1 MWFARKKPAA
11 PPVSLGELE
20 LRAIRN
26 AMAMIEFSPDGTILD
41 ANAAFLGVVDYQ
53 LDNVLGRNHSLFCT
67 PELVRSP
74 AYEEFWRRLRAGEH
88 FSDRFMRLTRSGR
101 QVWLEATYMPVL
113 DEAGQTIRILK
124 VATDITRQ
132 LEAEHVH
139 ESYVNAINHAMA
151 AIEFDLEGR
160 VVGANANF
168 LGLMGYSL
176 DEVQGKHHSLFCCP
190 DEASGSDYQHFWDRL
205 RHGEYISDRFRRLTR
220 SGSTIWLRATYSP
233 LYDSTGRPYGV
244 VKFATDITPQMLR
257 RDTEAAAAQLAQ
269 DIARETDITAD
280 RGTRTVAETVQVVT
294 EIADDLAAV
303 AGQIEGLNQ
312 QSEQITNIVQVIR
325 SIADQTNLLA
335 LNAAIEAARAGDQ
348 GRGFA
353 VVADEVRQLAFRTSQ
368 ATVEIKAV
376 VQQNQSLA
384 HDAVAGMAT
393 TQSRAQRGV
402 ELANQAGTVINEIRS
417 EAQRVVD
424 AVAQIA
430 LSYTD

>member
-205 RHGEYISDRFRRLTR
+205 RHGEYISDRFRRVTR

-384 HDAVAGMAT
+384 HDAVTGMAT

>member
-1 MWFARKKPAA
+1 
-11 PPVSLGELE
+11 
-20 LRAIRN
+20 
-26 AMAMIEFSPDGTILD
+26 
-41 ANAAFLGVVDYQ
+41 
-53 LDNVLGRNHSLFCT
+53 
-67 PELVRSP
+67 
-74 AYEEFWRRLRAGEH
+74 
-88 FSDRFMRLTRSGR
+88 
-101 QVWLEATYMPVL
+101 
-113 DEAGQTIRILK
+113 
-124 VATDITRQ
+124 
-132 LEAEHVH
+132 
-139 ESYVNAINHAMA
+139 
-151 AIEFDLEGR
+151 
-160 VVGANANF
+160 
-168 LGLMGYSL
+168 
-176 DEVQGKHHSLFCCP
+176 
-190 DEASGSDYQHFWDRL
+190 
-205 RHGEYISDRFRRLTR
+205 
-220 SGSTIWLRATYSP
+220 
-233 LYDSTGRPYGV
+233 
-244 VKFATDITPQMLR
+244 MLR

-368 ATVEIKAV
+368 ATVEIKTV

-384 HDAVAGMAT
+384 RDAVTGMST
-393 TQSRAQRGV
+393 TQARAQRGV

>member
-176 DEVQGKHHSLFCCP
+176 DEVQGKHHSLFCSAE
-190 DEASGSDYQHFWDRL
+190 EAGSSDYQHFWDRL
-205 RHGEYISDRFRRLTR
+205 RHGEYISDRFRRVTR
-220 SGSTIWLRATYSP
+220 SGGTIWLRATYSP

-368 ATVEIKAV
+368 ATVEIKSV

-384 HDAVAGMAT
+384 RDAVTGMST
-393 TQSRAQRGV
+393 TQARAQRGV

>member
-151 AIEFDLEGR
+151 AIEFDLDGQ
-160 VVGANANF
+160 VVDANANF

-176 DEVQGKHHSLFCCP
+176 DEVKGKHHSLFCAP
-190 DEASGSDYQHFWDRL
+190 EETSHSDYQHFWDRL
-205 RHGEYISDRFRRLTR
+205 RHGDYISDRFRRITR
-220 SGSTIWLRATYSP
+220 AGSPIWLRATYSP

-257 RDTEAAAAQLAQ
+257 RDNEAAAAQLAQ

-384 HDAVAGMAT
+384 HDAVTGMAT

>member
-41 ANAAFLGVVDYQ
+41 ANAAFLGVVDYK

-151 AIEFDLEGR
+151 AIEFDLEGG

-384 HDAVAGMAT
+384 HDAVTGMAT
-393 TQSRAQRGV
+393 STPASGPLASRPSPSPTNSR
-402 ELANQAGTVINEIRS
+402 
-417 EAQRVVD
+417 
-424 AVAQIA
+424 
-430 LSYTD
+430 

>member
-368 ATVEIKAV
+368 ATVEIKTV

-384 HDAVAGMAT
+384 RDAVTGMST
-393 TQSRAQRGV
+393 TQARAQRGV

>member
-113 DEAGQTIRILK
+113 DETGQTIRILK

-176 DEVQGKHHSLFCCP
+176 NEVQGKHHSLFCCAE
-190 DEASGSDYQHFWDRL
+190 EASGSDYQHFWDRL
-205 RHGEYISDRFRRLTR
+205 RHGEYISDRFRRVTR

-384 HDAVAGMAT
+384 HDAVTGMAT
-393 TQSRAQRGV
+393 TQTRAQRGV
-402 ELANQAGTVINEIRS
+402 ELANQAGTVITEIRS